1 MQVLNKYRSVR
12 LASLLFTVSLSAATY
27 CTSRRLA
34 VVFCSLVDYLSS
46 LWIFSVR
53 ALIVI
58 DEDRI
63 TLLLTE
69 VSFGRS
75 FDPFDSC
82 VNVYL
87 VK

>member
-12 LASLLFTVSLSAATY
+12 LASLFFTVSLSAATY

-63 TLLLTE
+63 TILE
-69 VSFGRS
+69 ASFGRS
-75 FDPFDSC
+75 FGIADSC
-82 VNVYL
+82 VMFSL